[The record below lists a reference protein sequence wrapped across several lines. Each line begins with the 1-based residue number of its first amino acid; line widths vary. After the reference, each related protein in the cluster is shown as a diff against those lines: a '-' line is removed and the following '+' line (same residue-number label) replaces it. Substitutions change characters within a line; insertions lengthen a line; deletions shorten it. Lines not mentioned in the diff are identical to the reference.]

1 MPDYFL
7 FLLLL
12 IAAFSHAICH
22 SILKYNKNPLGV
34 LGITSIIEII
44 IFTPL
49 VLSVPFPTTYIWILI
64 TVSAL
69 LHGFYRLLV
78 IFSYNFGDL
87 SFIYPIARG
96 SSSLLIAIIS
106 LIYLTD
112 KISLVGFIAILIV
125 CSGLF
130 LISYSDKLK
139 FNYSAFSLGFLTA
152 IMITT
157 YTLVDGIGVRHSENP
172 YTFLY
177 WMLLLNGV
185 PTLVTSFFFKNNGL
199 RIFNKNLIMPG
210 IAFGLLAPL
219 AYGLAVWCMQYL
231 PIAYVSSMRET
242 SIIFATVIGLLI
254 LKENTASKRIIP
266 SIFIVIGI
274 SILYFQIL

>member
-1 MPDYFL
+1 M
-7 FLLLL
+7 
-12 IAAFSHAICH
+12 
-22 SILKYNKNPLGV
+22 
-34 LGITSIIEII
+34 
-44 IFTPL
+44 
-49 VLSVPFPTTYIWILI
+49 
-64 TVSAL
+64 
-69 LHGFYRLLV
+69 
-78 IFSYNFGDL
+78 
-87 SFIYPIARG
+87 
-96 SSSLLIAIIS
+96 
-106 LIYLTD
+106 
-112 KISLVGFIAILIV
+112 IV

-185 PTLVTSFFFKNNGL
+185 PTLVASFFFKNNGL